1 MTLFADTNILVDSF
15 KLDIYK
21 DFLALEDDIY
31 MESSMLE
38 DEVLNPPTYADELR
52 TCGLKTT
59 DMTDEEFVLAV
70 ETRELYH
77 KLSFYDCV
85 AYAVAKTRGWSLVTG
100 DNRLRKLAE
109 KNGVEVHG
117 IIWVIQKCGFDDDR
131 MKSIFDT
138 IHSDSTILVPEDL
151 LQAAFPVFD
160 DK

>member
-1 MTLFADTNILVDSF
+1 MTLFADTNILIDSL

-21 DFLALEDDIY
+21 DFLAIDDDIY

-38 DEVLNPPTYADELR
+38 DEVIAPPTYADELR
-52 TCGLKTT
+52 SLGLKTT

-70 ETRELYH
+70 ETRELHH

-100 DNRLRKLAE
+100 DNRLRKLAQ
-109 KNGVEVHG
+109 KNGVKVHG
-117 IIWVIQKCGFDDDR
+117 IIWVILKCDFDDNR
-131 MKSIFDT
+131 MRSILDT
-138 IHSDSTILVPEDL
+138 IHNDSTIRIPENL
-151 LQAAFPVFD
+151 LQAAFPDFP

>member
-15 KLDIYK
+15 KLDIY
-21 DFLALEDDIY
+21 
-31 MESSMLE
+31 
-38 DEVLNPPTYADELR
+38 
-52 TCGLKTT
+52 
-59 DMTDEEFVLAV
+59 
-70 ETRELYH
+70 
-77 KLSFYDCV
+77 
-85 AYAVAKTRGWSLVTG
+85 GWSLVTG